1 MAETVQV
8 SYRLSAKVD
17 PTNRD
22 SAWHSAE
29 VTYGTEVDGAT
40 INMEDVAEELLGKT
54 KIQVFTQL
62 GYTFTEDANGAIQP
76 VFPVTGIPSRSTSAR
91 QDAELPG
98 VTVDGVYYYDYRGS
112 PQKTKNPRF
121 PDFKSKDGASSFW
134 LTERDGSESDFAK
147 KLSEAGIA

>member
-76 VFPVTGIPSRSTSAR
+76 VFPVTAIPTRSQSRR
-91 QDAELPG
+91 EDVELPG
-98 VTVDGVYYYDYRGS
+98 VTIDGKYYYDYRDS

-121 PDFKSKDGASSFW
+121 PDFKAK
-134 LTERDGSESDFAK
+134 DGSESHWLLDRDGGKSEFAV
-147 KLSEAGIA
+147 KLEAAGIV